1 MEQNSIFHER
11 YQLLKLIGRG
21 NFSEV
26 WLANDLKT
34 HLEVALKIYAPA
46 TGLDDEGLNVLAR
59 EFSLVVG
66 VNHKNLLRPLYYDSC
81 DRKPYLVL
89 PYCKNG
95 STMKY
100 IGKMDE
106 HDAWLFIRD
115 VAAGLAFLHEYEP
128 PIIHQ
133 DIKPDNIMIGEKGE
147 YMITDFGIS
156 THARSTLRKSM
167 SSAFKS
173 AGTTAYMAP
182 ERFSRTNTPIMANDI
197 YSVGASVFE
206 LLSGDAPFGDKG
218 GLLQMQGAEVPE
230 LQGDY
235 SPQMKKTIDLCLQK
249 EPWQRPTAAQLVEY
263 AETALNGGK
272 IKFDEHSASNKKKT
286 IIIASSILFCL
297 AALISV
303 FVVIKHNG
311 KTTETDNSLFEQK
324 AFIEEYDSLCF
335 TCDSLVDAGAD
346 NNCDALLQAKSIL
359 QRIKDMEEKDSTLLK
374 SQAISAKLQP
384 KLEHAADAWSSAA
397 KAQESLG
404 ESERA
409 TEYSNLA
416 YRLRN

>member
-115 VAAGLAFLHEYEP
+115 VAAGLAFLHEYDP

-133 DIKPDNIMIGEKGE
+133 DIKPDNIMIGEK
-147 YMITDFGIS
+147 
-156 THARSTLRKSM
+156 
-167 SSAFKS
+167 
-173 AGTTAYMAP
+173 
-182 ERFSRTNTPIMANDI
+182 
-197 YSVGASVFE
+197 
-206 LLSGDAPFGDKG
+206 
-218 GLLQMQGAEVPE
+218 
-230 LQGDY
+230 
-235 SPQMKKTIDLCLQK
+235 
-249 EPWQRPTAAQLVEY
+249 
-263 AETALNGGK
+263 
-272 IKFDEHSASNKKKT
+272 
-286 IIIASSILFCL
+286 
-297 AALISV
+297 
-303 FVVIKHNG
+303 
-311 KTTETDNSLFEQK
+311 
-324 AFIEEYDSLCF
+324 
-335 TCDSLVDAGAD
+335 
-346 NNCDALLQAKSIL
+346 
-359 QRIKDMEEKDSTLLK
+359 
-374 SQAISAKLQP
+374 
-384 KLEHAADAWSSAA
+384 
-397 KAQESLG
+397 
-404 ESERA
+404 
-409 TEYSNLA
+409 
-416 YRLRN
+416 